1 MNPIYKLLKWVP
13 INKLIF
19 YELLKNPRAKYFL
32 EKNSDKLSYNLE
44 TINLLEENLE
54 KNLEKNIEKLEWSI
68 LNDWIILPE
77 NIVLHENI
85 VLPEPEPLPVQL
97 IEENIDKINWKIES
111 SNPNIFELD
120 YNNMSILR
128 TELIFQELMIK
139 TWSRNRLCQC
149 INMEDEIDI
158 L

>member
-1 MNPIYKLLKWVP
+1 MDPIYKLLKWVP

-32 EKNSDKLSYNLE
+32 EKNSDKLSYNFE
-44 TINLLEENLE
+44 TINLLEENIE
-54 KNLEKNIEKLEWSI
+54 ENIEKIEWSI

-77 NIVLHENI
+77 NIVL
-85 VLPEPEPLPVQL
+85 PEPDYLSVQL
-97 IEENIDKINWKIES
+97 IEENIDKINWKIVS

-120 YNNMSILR
+120 YNKMSILR
-128 TELIFQELMIK
+128 TELIFQELMLK

-149 INMEDEIDI
+149 INMEDETDI